1 MLRRLFWLAP
11 ALHSLNRATRLPIW
25 ALTKVRDNFNMVMGL
40 NNQGWAENMD
50 GVVNPPITSTST
62 TVASGRAVISIY
74 GLNIDL
80 GTLGGDNSWTNYG
93 GINDRGEAVGMAETS
108 VPDPNGEDMCAFGTK
123 KTCRG
128 FLWRHGHIMALPTLG
143 GNNGQAAAINNR
155 GQIVGISETT
165 VPDSGCP
172 PSKQPGTTILP
183 VMWEKGEVRA
193 LPTLPGEPDGFV
205 QGLNDQGQ
213 AVGATGTCT
222 SFAIH
227 AVLWENDHAFQ
238 LADLG
243 HTGSDAYAINDH
255 GQAVGYVSTT
265 DGSTIVASLWENGGV
280 KNLGILPG
288 DGAAFATG
296 INNRGQVVGS
306 TFNSQGWS
314 RGFIWQDNVMTDL
327 NTLIS
332 KDSNLSIIAAS
343 NINERGQISGM
354 ATVLT
359 GPDTGKIHA
368 ILLTPASEEIGESVA
383 DFARTHPHSTVP
395 ANACQTLFAEIRTR
409 PIRAIKWAFSE
420 LAHHPAICCA
430 GARPEIVR
438 DNMGHVEYRRD
449 PELHHVRRGKDCY
462 AGVAFKQTWIE
473 DKQCA
478 FALWFLQLL

>member
-1 MLRRLFWLAP
+1 MNMLKQLGKFWMPCVTTIVLA
-11 ALHSLNRATRLPIW
+11 SATNASAQQSYKIFDLGVNK
-25 ALTKVRDNFNMVMGL
+25 TTDNFNMVMGL
-40 NNQGWAENMD
+40 NNEGWAENMD
-50 GVVNPPITSTST
+50 GFGNPPIKSLST

-80 GTLGGDNSWTNYG
+80 GTLGGANSWTNYG

-108 VPDPNGEDMCAFGTK
+108 ALDPNGEDMCAFGTK
-123 KTCRG
+123 HTCRG
-128 FLWRHGHIMALPTLG
+128 FLWRHGHITALSTLG
-143 GNNGQAAAINNR
+143 GNNGQASAINNR

-172 PSKQPGTTILP
+172 PGKRPGTTILP
-183 VMWEKGEVRA
+183 VMWEEGEIRA

-205 QGLNDQGQ
+205 QGLNNQGQ

-227 AVLWENDHAFQ
+227 AVLWENDTVFQ
-238 LADLG
+238 LPDLG

-255 GQAVGYVSTT
+255 GQAVGYVSNGTT
-265 DGSTIVASLWENGGV
+265 VVASLWQNGAHGEV

-306 TFNSQGWS
+306 TLNSEGWS

-327 NTLIS
+327 NTLIPE
-332 KDSNLSIIAAS
+332 DSNLSIIAAS

-359 GPDTGKIHA
+359 GPDANKIHA
-368 ILLTPASEEIGESVA
+368 ILLTPVNES
-383 DFARTHPHSTVP
+383 
-395 ANACQTLFAEIRTR
+395 
-409 PIRAIKWAFSE
+409 
-420 LAHHPAICCA
+420 
-430 GARPEIVR
+430 
-438 DNMGHVEYRRD
+438 MG
-449 PELHHVRRGKDCY
+449 K
-462 AGVAFKQTWIE
+462 
-473 DKQCA
+473 
-478 FALWFLQLL
+478 

>member
-1 MLRRLFWLAP
+1 MNMMRKLGNFRILQVTLLVLACLSN
-11 ALHSLNRATRLPIW
+11 AVAQRSYKITDLGVNKNT
-25 ALTKVRDNFNMVMGL
+25 DNFNMVMGL
-40 NNQGWAENMD
+40 NNLGWAENMD
-50 GVVNPPITSTST
+50 GVLTLPVTSTS
-62 TVASGRAVISIY
+62 ASILSGRAVINIH
-74 GLNIDL
+74 GRNIDL

-123 KTCRG
+123 KTCRP
-128 FLWRHGHIMALPTLG
+128 FLWRDGHIMALPTLG

-213 AVGATGTCT
+213 AVGSTGTCT
-222 SFAIH
+222 SAPSFAIH
-227 AVLWENDHAFQ
+227 AVLWENDHASQ

-265 DGSTIVASLWENGGV
+265 DGSTIVASLWENGARGAV
-280 KNLGILPG
+280 TNLGILPG

-296 INNRGQVVGS
+296 INNQGQVVGS

-327 NTLIS
+327 NSLIH
-332 KDSNLSIIAAS
+332 KDSNLYIVAAS
-343 NINERGQISGM
+343 NINELGQISGM
-354 ATVLT
+354 ATVLS
-359 GPDTGKIHA
+359 GPDANKIHA
-368 ILLTPASEEIGESVA
+368 ILLTPSNEEIGESVA
-383 DFARTHPHSTVP
+383 DFARTHPHATVP
-395 ANACQTLFAEIRTR
+395 ANACHTSQRFGPGQIQR
-409 PIRAIKWAFSE
+409 
-420 LAHHPAICCA
+420 
-430 GARPEIVR
+430 
-438 DNMGHVEYRRD
+438 
-449 PELHHVRRGKDCY
+449 
-462 AGVAFKQTWIE
+462 
-473 DKQCA
+473 
-478 FALWFLQLL
+478 

>member
-1 MLRRLFWLAP
+1 MMRQLGNFWILWVATIVLACSSNLFAQRSYKIADLGVNK
-11 ALHSLNRATRLPIW
+11 ST
-25 ALTKVRDNFNMVMGL
+25 DNFNMVMGL

-50 GVVNPPITSTST
+50 GVLTLPLTSTS
-62 TVASGRAVISIY
+62 ASILSGRAVISIY
-74 GLNIDL
+74 GANIDL
-80 GTLGGDNSWTNYG
+80 TTLGGDNSWTNYG

-108 VPDPNGEDMCAFGTK
+108 VPDPNGEDMCAFHTQ
-123 KTCRG
+123 KTCRP
-128 FLWRHGHIMALPTLG
+128 FLWRDGHIMGLPTLG

-155 GQIVGISETT
+155 EQIVGISETT
-165 VPDSGCP
+165 APDPGCP
-172 PSKQPGTTILP
+172 PSKQPGTTVLP
-183 VMWEKGEVRA
+183 VMWERGEVRA

-205 QGLNDQGQ
+205 QGLNDRGQ

-243 HTGSDAYAINDH
+243 HTGSNAYAINNH

-265 DGSTIVASLWENGGV
+265 DGSTIVASFWEDGARGAV
-280 KNLGILPG
+280 TNLGILPG

-296 INNRGQVVGS
+296 VNNRGQVVGS

-314 RGFIWQDNVMTDL
+314 RGFIWHDNVMTDL

-368 ILLTPASEEIGESVA
+368 ILLTPANEEIGESVA

-395 ANACQTLFAEIRTR
+395 ANACHSSPRFGPGRFGQ
-409 PIRAIKWAFSE
+409 
-420 LAHHPAICCA
+420 
-430 GARPEIVR
+430 
-438 DNMGHVEYRRD
+438 
-449 PELHHVRRGKDCY
+449 
-462 AGVAFKQTWIE
+462 
-473 DKQCA
+473 
-478 FALWFLQLL
+478 

>member
-1 MLRRLFWLAP
+1 MMRKLGNFRILQVTLLVLACLSN
-11 ALHSLNRATRLPIW
+11 AVAQRSYKITDLGVNKNT
-25 ALTKVRDNFNMVMGL
+25 DNFNMVMGL
-40 NNQGWAENMD
+40 NNLGWAENMD
-50 GVVNPPITSTST
+50 GVLTLPVTSTS
-62 TVASGRAVISIY
+62 ASILSGRAVINIH
-74 GLNIDL
+74 GRNIDL

-123 KTCRG
+123 KTCRP
-128 FLWRHGHIMALPTLG
+128 FLWRDGHIMALPTLG

-205 QGLNDQGQ
+205 QGMNDRGQ
-213 AVGATGTCT
+213 AVGSTGTCT
-222 SFAIH
+222 SAPSFAIH
-227 AVLWENDHAFQ
+227 AVLWENDYASQ

-265 DGSTIVASLWENGGV
+265 DGSTIVASLWENGARGAV
-280 KNLGILPG
+280 TNLGILPG

-296 INNRGQVVGS
+296 INNQGQVVGS

-327 NTLIS
+327 NSLIH
-332 KDSNLSIIAAS
+332 KDSNLYIVAAS
-343 NINERGQISGM
+343 NINELGQISGM
-354 ATVLT
+354 ATVLS
-359 GPDTGKIHA
+359 GPDANKIHA
-368 ILLTPASEEIGESVA
+368 ILLTPSNEEIGESVA
-383 DFARTHPHSTVP
+383 DFARTHPHATVP
-395 ANACQTLFAEIRTR
+395 ANACHTSQRFGLGQIQR
-409 PIRAIKWAFSE
+409 
-420 LAHHPAICCA
+420 
-430 GARPEIVR
+430 
-438 DNMGHVEYRRD
+438 
-449 PELHHVRRGKDCY
+449 
-462 AGVAFKQTWIE
+462 
-473 DKQCA
+473 
-478 FALWFLQLL
+478 